1 MDYVQCFSFSVCGD
15 AHLLSYFA
23 YFPYNCLSLD
33 AFWVAP
39 CTAFARLWSLL
50 TVLHFVYVFICVN
63 YQSDGRNEHWFGA
76 PGPANRNVTFGLEQP
91 ITIACKLAGK
101 LSHADGFWHRQAGA
115 TYNGLPRGQMLSF
128 CRL

>member
-1 MDYVQCFSFSVCGD
+1 MDYVQCFSFSLCGD

-50 TVLHFVYVFICVN
+50 TVLHCVYVFIYVLTI
-63 YQSDGRNEHWFGA
+63 
-76 PGPANRNVTFGLEQP
+76 NRM
-91 ITIACKLAGK
+91 AGVVDK
-101 LSHADGFWHRQAGA
+101 QVALSRAVVLYCNGICDPNWRA
-115 TYNGLPRGQMLSF
+115 TN
-128 CRL
+128 